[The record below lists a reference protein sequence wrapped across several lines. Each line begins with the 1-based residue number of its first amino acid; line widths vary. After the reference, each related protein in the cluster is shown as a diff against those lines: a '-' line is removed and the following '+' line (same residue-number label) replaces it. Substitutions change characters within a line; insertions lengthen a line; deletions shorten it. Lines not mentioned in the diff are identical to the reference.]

1 MFAANLH
8 FNALRQGKDVPIARG
23 TRGTHVRTRGT
34 AAIGAL
40 VSAGSPRGSVC
51 TGSSLELESCAVLE
65 TFLQCYSISSSLQK

>member
-40 VSAGSPRGSVC
+40 ACAGSPRGSVHWQQPRARVLC
-51 TGSSLELESCAVLE
+51 CA
-65 TFLQCYSISSSLQK
+65 